1 MGRKVNHSSSYSGMK
16 KEKAELFCGSGIIKI
31 MFCALIVFSKEFRI
45 MNNFFFVE
53 VGEAFCL

>member
-1 MGRKVNHSSSYSGMK
+1 MDHNSSYSGMK

-31 MFCALIVFSKEFRI
+31 MLCALVVFSKEFRI

>member
-1 MGRKVNHSSSYSGMK
+1 MNLNSSYSGMK
-16 KEKAELFCGSGIIKI
+16 KEKALLFCGSGIIKI
-31 MFCALIVFSKEFRI
+31 MLCALIVFSKEFRI